1 MNFAYLWDSDV
12 AKHLTSRDIKI
23 LVNLVDAWTDKL
35 AWDALCDA
43 AAPLINTRPTRQTLS
58 SHPQIK
64 AAFRQKKQQL
74 KTGFVSSKRPRS
86 LSIAEQRINRLES
99 ENHRLKTENSEL
111 LLRFIKW
118 QYNAYKHGISKEKLD
133 AALPTIDRDS
143 SEDN

>member
-1 MNFAYLWDSDV
+1 MNFACLWVFDM
-12 AKHLTSRDIKI
+12 AKHLTTRDIKI

-43 AAPLINTRPTRQTLS
+43 AAPLIHTRPTRQTLS

-64 AAFRQKKQQL
+64 TAFRQKKQQL
-74 KTGFVSSKRPRS
+74 KSGFVSSKRPQS

-111 LLRFIKW
+111 LLRFIQW

-133 AALPTIDRDS
+133 AALPTTDRDS
-143 SEDN
+143 SEEN